1 MITLAQVKKNPQ
13 ILEFIKGT
21 ENVLAALSYTDHGF
35 RHADLVADRARTI
48 AKEIGL
54 SGREGELA
62 AIGGFCHDM
71 GNFLS
76 RTYHNYFG
84 ALLFSQVF
92 SQDFE
97 PEETVTIMQAIANH
111 DKKIED
117 MSFAS
122 PISAIVVLA
131 DKSDVHRSRVSARV
145 MEEIKSDIHDR
156 VNYATKLSRLKI
168 DPVRGYESKAK
179 AQNQRTSNG
188 VDKKKKRITLT
199 LRIDT
204 NFVPI
209 VEYFEIFTDRMVFCR
224 KAAEYLG
231 YDFGLIINKFRLL

>member
-1 MITLAQVKKNPQ
+1 MITLAQIKKHPQ

-54 SGREGELA
+54 SGKEGESA
-62 AIGGFCHDM
+62 AIAGFCHDM

-76 RTYHNYFG
+76 RTYHSYFG

-92 SQDFE
+92 KDKFE
-97 PEETVTIMQAIANH
+97 PEEIVTIMQAIANH

-117 MSFAS
+117 MSFAG

-131 DKSDVHRSRVSARV
+131 DKSDVHRSRVSVKV

-168 DPVRGYESKAK
+168 DK
-179 AQNQRTSNG
+179 N
-188 VDKKKKRITLT
+188 KKRITLT

-209 VEYFEIFTDRMVFCR
+209 MEYFEIFTRRMVLCR